1 VLRMLGLS
9 SVSLQRIVIVLI
21 VILMFA
27 VIGIVWQWRQVEHFM
42 HDPLLLPKDGLTIQL
57 DKGETLR
64 SVWIKLQQQ
73 KVLARSDYPSWFARW
88 NKRGDRIKAGEYAIP
103 FGTTPLQLLERLE
116 RGDVTRYNV
125 TLVEGWTFDQV
136 INALRSLPALKK
148 QLTDAQLVDANAVFT
163 ALNISSPLTPQLT
176 RPPEGLFFP
185 DTYQFLRGDSDL
197 SILQRAYQRLLD
209 VLNQEWSKRQKDLP
223 IQTPYDALILASIVE
238 KETGLPAERP
248 MIAGVFIRRLQ
259 ANMLLQTDPSVI
271 YGLGARYDGNIRSND
286 LKDASNPYNTY
297 RQLGLTP
304 TPIALAGREA
314 IRAALQPQMGKSL
327 YFVARGDGSHAFSD
341 TLDEHNKAV
350 RKYQLERRE
359 DYRSAPVIQK
369 EIKQKAAK

>member
-1 VLRMLGLS
+1 VWRIFGVS
-9 SVSLQRIVIVLI
+9 SLSLQRIMIALI
-21 VILMFA
+21 VILMLA
-27 VIGIVWQWRQVEHFM
+27 VIGIVWQWRQVEQFM
-42 HDPLLLPKDGLTIQL
+42 HQPMSLPNDGVIIQL
-57 DKGETLR
+57 DKGDTLR

-103 FGTTPLQLLERLE
+103 LGTTPLQLLERLE

-125 TLVEGWTFDQV
+125 TLVEGWTFAQV
-136 INALRSLPALKK
+136 INALRTTPSLKK
-148 QLTDAQLVDANAVFT
+148 QLSDAQIADANALFT
-163 ALNISSPLTPQLT
+163 ALAINSPLTPQLK

-209 VLNQEWSKRQKDLP
+209 VLDQEWSKRQKDLP

-259 ANMLLQTDPSVI
+259 AKMLLQTDPSVI

-286 LKDASNPYNTY
+286 LKDVSNPYNTY

-314 IRAALQPQMGKSL
+314 IRAVLQPQLGKDL
-327 YFVARGDGSHAFSD
+327 YFVARGDGSHYFSD

-350 RKYQLERRE
+350 RKFQLERRE
-359 DYRSAPVIQK
+359 DYRSAPVT
-369 EIKQKAAK
+369 QKAVK